1 MSKRRIT
8 NRLFSLI
15 YYPQNQR
22 HQRLV
27 SFLTLTSTFI
37 GLFLIFTCY
46 TINNDDL
53 TDDDDKVCRSEAEK
67 NFVSMCSCSA
77 DRRGLHQNVIAFS
90 LYGNFSD
97 ANHFTR
103 YVDPIRI
110 LLANISQVYPGKKMS
125 RIIVFYFK

>member
-1 MSKRRIT
+1 MMSKLRIT
-8 NRLFSLI
+8 NRLFTLI
-15 YYPQNQR
+15 YYSQNQR

-27 SFLTLTSTFI
+27 SFLTLTSICI
-37 GLFLIFTCY
+37 GFFLIFTCC

-53 TDDDDKVCRSEAEK
+53 TDDDGKVCRSEAEK

-125 RIIVFYFK
+125 

>member
-1 MSKRRIT
+1 MMSKRRIT

-15 YYPQNQR
+15 YYSQNQR

-27 SFLTLTSTFI
+27 SFLTLTSIFI
-37 GLFLIFTCY
+37 GLFLIFNCY

-53 TDDDDKVCRSEAEK
+53 TDDDGKVCRSEAEK

-125 RIIVFYFK
+125 